1 MSKKEKLF
9 NLRMGISIK
18 SERIK
23 FLMQNIIFK
32 SESELETEV
41 LAGLALDE
49 INRISRMSE
58 KIGKILKH

>member
-1 MSKKEKLF
+1 MSKKEKLY

-23 FLMQNIIFK
+23 FLLQNIISK
-32 SESELETEV
+32 SESEIETEV
-41 LAGLALDE
+41 FASIALDE
-49 INRISRMSE
+49 TIKISKISE

>member
-1 MSKKEKLF
+1 MGKNKQLY
-9 NLRMGISIK
+9 NLREGISIK

-23 FLMQNIIFK
+23 FLMEHIIFK
-32 SESELETEV
+32 SDSGRETEA
-41 LAGLALDE
+41 LAGIALDE

>member
-1 MSKKEKLF
+1 MSKNKQLY
-9 NLRMGISIK
+9 NLREGISIK
-18 SERIK
+18 SERIQ
-23 FLMQNIIFK
+23 FLLEHIIFK
-32 SESELETEV
+32 SDCEKETGT